1 MSLLDDAPPLD
12 QSTPWAPKAPLAQPA
27 AVSAAPVKIEAPAAK
42 MTPETHPHY
51 FSAPAAP
58 VQPGAQKPAAGDYM
72 SVVRRRESG
81 GNDMAGNGVAFG
93 RYAFTPKT
101 WLGVVAAHP
110 ELGLKPEDI
119 WSGDKQDQAM
129 QAITADNAH
138 VLAQNGIDPS
148 PGNLYMMHFLGT
160 AGGPKFL
167 KAMQAQPG
175 ADAAAMF
182 PLEARY
188 NPTIFFQN
196 GQPRSLGQI
205 YASMTKDFGG
215 APSDGLQTKSV
226 ENSGPQIASDAM
238 SDATNDASL
247 PPLPPGAKLDP
258 LNAAVKDPNDLT
270 LSDLITGR
278 KRGEPII
285 PPLPPGA
292 TLDPQEAYQQDV
304 QGKSYEKEADRGEK
318 DQKPDFAHTLAA
330 NLLGDPEFLAPKSLV
345 EYAKDEASGAAGAV
359 SGAIQA
365 PLGLAEAIPGQIG
378 ESAAQINALLKQVGS
393 PSTQTFGNVGAQM
406 IPVVKGATAIGDMAK
421 GLAAEGPT
429 VARLLTGA
437 REGALSGTAAG
448 LMTPTGETDD
458 DKRAKE
464 KLKQAMIGGTTG
476 AVAGSATPVVAG
488 AAKWAG
494 KEASTLL
501 GTTAKK
507 AVAEAKKLAEELRSG
522 IDAETGKALTAEEK
536 AAKVAQIEKTNAKAQ
551 GAGDE
556 AETVAHQ
563 AKIAAEA
570 AKPVSTPEALG
581 EQVHATAVKDMESLK
596 TERAEKSGFDKAVKS
611 DGGAPSVQ
619 TSKFIA
625 DAKAIEADTKSP
637 ELKSAMEQ
645 FRKSLINAPS
655 VKGQPVVKAV
665 SIRQAREILETLNK
679 HIEDASP
686 NAAHRLTE
694 VRDEFLKH
702 LEATHPQMKTA
713 REAYAKLSRPLDVY
727 ERTGALKKAAMEDP
741 YSGAATMDP
750 VKIKAAVTGKT
761 QAGAEALQRLI
772 GKNPAIKE
780 SVRNVLQRELYGAG
794 ATARTPTAAQLRS
807 FLQNNR
813 MTLEKTDLYD
823 EFSKVKPSLEAVEA
837 APKRAAETQRNIDDL
852 AKTKVDATT
861 ARNKLKSLQIT
872 MNEPKNTP
880 AQVVAESKSTAEWL
894 RGRQLMTD
902 SQYEK
907 FTSDLRDAQKSIAE
921 AKTQEEARDRARS
934 LAAKVGV
941 GLGLLGTAGEQIF
954 QHKIRLQ

>member
-1 MSLLDDAPPLD
+1 MSLLDDNPVLD
-12 QSTPWAPKAPLAQPA
+12 QTPPWAPKAPLAQPA
-27 AVSAAPVKIEAPAAK
+27 PSPAAPVKIEASAPK

-51 FSAPAAP
+51 FSTPAAP
-58 VQPGAQKPAAGDYM
+58 TAPGAPAQTAAEKPAAGDYM
-72 SVVRRRESG
+72 AVVRRRESG

-101 WLGVVAAHP
+101 WLGVAAAHP

-129 QAITADNAH
+129 QAITADNAK
-138 VLAQNGIDPS
+138 VLAQNGIAAS

-160 AGGPKFL
+160 GGGPKFL

-215 APSDGLQTKSV
+215 ALSDGLQTKSV
-226 ENSGPQIASDAM
+226 ENSGLQIASDAM
-238 SDATNDASL
+238 SDATNDSSL

-258 LNAAVKDPNDLT
+258 LGEAAKIDASKID
-270 LSDLITGR
+270 
-278 KRGEPII
+278 I

-292 TLDPQEAYQQDV
+292 TLDSQEAYQQDV
-304 QGKSYEKEADRGEK
+304 QGKSYESEAEKTKAASEKPLSVWEALSPSRFFQAREDLGKGVASGLAQDVTGAGELLPNALGGGK
-318 DQKPDFAHTLAA
+318 AA
-330 NLLGDPEFLAPKSLV
+330 EATRALQGVGDPTGQKIGEVGGLLAPIGEGLAGVGASAKALV
-345 EYAKDEASGAAGAV
+345 EEGPK
-359 SGAIQA
+359 
-365 PLGLAEAIPGQIG
+365 LA
-378 ESAAQINALLKQVGS
+378 
-393 PSTQTFGNVGAQM
+393 T
-406 IPVVKGATAIGDMAK
+406 MAK
-421 GLAAEGPT
+421 
-429 VARLLTGA
+429 
-437 REGALSGTAAG
+437 GALSGARGAG
-448 LMTPTGETDD
+448 LAGAMTPTGESDD
-458 DKRAKE
+458 EQRAKD
-464 KLKQAMIGGTTG
+464 KLADTGLGAVTG
-476 AVAGSATPVVAG
+476 AAAGGVIPAASG
-488 AAKWAG
+488 AVKWVG

-507 AVAEAKKLAEELRSG
+507 AVAEAKTLAEELRSG

-556 AETVAHQ
+556 AETVVHQ
-563 AKIAAEA
+563 AKIATEA

-581 EQVHATAVKDMESLK
+581 EQVHDTAVKDMESLK
-596 TERAEKSGFDKAVKS
+596 AERTEKSGFDKAVKS
-611 DGGAPSVQ
+611 DGGAPLVP
-619 TSKFIA
+619 TSQFA
-625 DAKAIEADTKSP
+625 AKAKAMEAETKSP
-637 ELKSAMEQ
+637 ELKTALEQ
-645 FRKSLINAPS
+645 FRKSLTNAPS

-665 SIRQAREILETLNK
+665 SIRQAREIIETLNRS
-679 HIEDASP
+679 IDEMAP

-702 LEATHPQMKTA
+702 LEATHPQMKAA
-713 REAYAKLSRPLDVY
+713 RLKYAELSRPLDVY

-794 ATARTPTAAQLRS
+794 ATNRTPTAAQLRS

-813 MTLEKTDLYD
+813 MTLEKTGLYD

-837 APKRAAETQRNIDDL
+837 APKRAAETQRNIADL